1 MRDIGLPDIGGPAGL
16 RRGVAP
22 VERVSA
28 AQRVADQAAHTEE
41 MSAVSAVIAGE
52 SAPVDGDRVAQI
64 RQAIADGTYPLVPSE
79 IADGII
85 AAGLFQII
93 GE

>member
-1 MRDIGLPDIGGPAGL
+1 MRDLGLPEIGGPAGL

-22 VERVSA
+22 VERVA
-28 AQRVADQAAHTEE
+28 APRKVADQAAQTEA
-41 MSAVSAVIAGE
+41 MASVAALDA
-52 SAPVDGDRVAQI
+52 GDRA
-64 RQAIADGTYPLVPSE
+64 PSE

-85 AAGLFQII
+85 AAGLFQSA

>member
-1 MRDIGLPDIGGPAGL
+1 M

-28 AQRVADQAAHTEE
+28 PKRAADQAATAEG
-41 MSAVSAVIAGE
+41 MSAVSAVSAGDT
-52 SAPVDGDRVAQI
+52 APVNADRVAQI
-64 RQAIADGTYPLVPSE
+64 RKAIQDGTYPLIPTE

-85 AAGLFQII
+85 AAGMFKIV

>member
-1 MRDIGLPDIGGPAGL
+1 M

-28 AQRVADQAAHTEE
+28 PRKAADEAANTQE
-41 MSAVSAVIAGE
+41 MSAVSRPVAGDA
-52 SAPVDGDRVAQI
+52 APVDTDRVAQI
-64 RQAIADGTYPLVPSE
+64 RQAIQDGTYPLIPGE

-85 AAGLFQII
+85 ASGLFQIV